1 MSCSTLVTETQH
13 HTEARISR
21 EQSSSAN
28 RLAGYRW
35 VYGRNVI
42 NTTLHR
48 PSQQH
53 PESPSGR
60 PRKTMMDR
68 VWSARGWA
76 RVRPKSVPQQKT
88 VSLTG
93 GQKQQAYGYLTR
105 NFWSATPELKSA
117 VPKPA
122 TVDHSLNPSDK
133 AEREPS
139 PPPEEEVLRR
149 RLRSAVVHS
158 IERSEMQRK
167 VSAHRLALAKK
178 RREEEKQI
186 LLK

>member
-1 MSCSTLVTETQH
+1 
-13 HTEARISR
+13 
-21 EQSSSAN
+21 
-28 RLAGYRW
+28 
-35 VYGRNVI
+35 
-42 NTTLHR
+42 
-48 PSQQH
+48 
-53 PESPSGR
+53 
-60 PRKTMMDR
+60 MDR

>member
-1 MSCSTLVTETQH
+1 MGL
-13 HTEARISR
+13 I
-21 EQSSSAN
+21 
-28 RLAGYRW
+28 
-35 VYGRNVI
+35 
-42 NTTLHR
+42 TTALHR
-48 PSQQH
+48 PRQQH
-53 PESPSGR
+53 PASPSGR

-76 RVRPKSVPQQKT
+76 RVRPQSVSQART
-88 VSLTG
+88 VSLNG
-93 GQKQQAYGYLTR
+93 GQKQQAYGYLTT

-117 VPKPA
+117 VPKHA
-122 TVDHSLNPSDK
+122 TVDQSPNPSDG

-139 PPPEEEVLRR
+139 PPMEEEVLRR

-167 VSAHRLALAKK
+167 VSAHRLASAKK